1 MITTDEYRERI
12 DNCLR
17 SNQLLGSMSQD
28 EGRAIVEKLKF
39 PDNDIELYQY
49 RRCNVFS
56 FNDFLKNQL
65 TLVHT
70 KLFNDIFEGMP
81 YFNSR
86 EFVNI

>member
-1 MITTDEYRERI
+1 MNIEKGLTIAYEAT
-12 DNCLR
+12 NCLVLCLR
-17 SNQLLGSMSQD
+17 TREEQLSK
-28 EGRAIVEKLKF
+28 KLKS

-65 TLVHT
+65 TLVHP
-70 KLFNDIFEGMP
+70 KHFNDIFEGMP